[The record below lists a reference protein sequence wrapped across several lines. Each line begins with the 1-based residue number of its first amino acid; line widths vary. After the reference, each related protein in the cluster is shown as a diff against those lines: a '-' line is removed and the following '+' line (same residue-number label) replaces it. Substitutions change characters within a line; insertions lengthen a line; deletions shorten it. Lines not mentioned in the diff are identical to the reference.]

1 MALAGDHVA
10 VLVDGY
16 ELTGDHNSISI
27 DDSRKALCQTT
38 FGDAVK
44 NCIPGQRQM
53 KLQHGGF
60 MNADSARSH
69 PALKG
74 ATVEGIVAVLLGQ
87 NADPVVGDPVYC
99 LKTLQSYYQVAP
111 QFGEV
116 IPFKATFANKGELG
130 GWGVA
135 LAVPVEFT
143 NSSNGSSV
151 DNGAASSNG
160 GSAYLNLLT
169 AAASDTYTIVVEG
182 SATGSF
188 SGEESTLATFDLD
201 ASAIGSERAAIAGS
215 IPQYTRWKATRSGSA
230 GDTVKIA
237 VALIRG

>member
-1 MALAGDHVA
+1 MALAGDHVS
-10 VLVDGY
+10 VLVGGY
-16 ELTGDHNSISI
+16 DLTGDHNSISI
-27 DDSRKALCQTT
+27 DDSYKMLEAVV

-44 NCIPGQRQM
+44 KSIPGQRQM

-74 ATVEGIVAVLLGQ
+74 AALEGIVSVLLGQ

-99 LKTLQSYYQVAP
+99 LKTLQSVYQVAP

-116 IPFKATFANKGELG
+116 IPFKASFANQGVIG

-143 NSSNGSSV
+143 NSGNGSSV

-160 GSAYLNLLT
+160 AVAYLHVLT
-169 AAASDTYTIVVEG
+169 AAVSDTYTIEVEG
-182 SATGSF
+182 STDGSEF
-188 SGEESTLATFDLD
+188 SNLATFTLD
-201 ASAIGSERAAIAGS
+201 GSAIGSERVEIAGT
-215 IPQYTRWKATRSGSA
+215 IPRYTRYKATQDAA

-237 VALIRG
+237 VSLIRG